1 MNFKKR
7 AYLTSAIVV
16 GATLMVVPARVQF
29 GGFGRGLAGM
39 GPDGF
44 GGMHVCGFGGGVV
57 QRPAVWDD
65 QRSSITSSSRAPGSL
80 FLQTPGSLPTAAL
93 HSLLTTG

>member
-1 MNFKKR
+1 MIFKKR

-29 GGFGRGLAGM
+29 G
-39 GPDGF
+39 
-44 GGMHVCGFGGGVV
+44 GFGGGVV